1 MPKPR
6 SVVDLWLAQLGGDM
20 MRTVLIVSTALL
32 LTSFQSVDGQEA
44 IPAADAYR
52 MIRDM
57 ENFGPHY
64 QDAEKSSIGV
74 NLWEVDPAGAQP
86 VTVGRDLNSGGD
98 KLYSSPGIEPVEA
111 TIEQTR

>member
-1 MPKPR
+1 
-6 SVVDLWLAQLGGDM
+6 M
-20 MRTVLIVSTALL
+20 MRTALIVSTALL
-32 LTSFQSVDGQEA
+32 LVTSFQSADWQEA
-44 IPAADAYR
+44 IPAADAAADAYR
-52 MIRDM
+52 TIRDM

-98 KLYSSPGIEPVEA
+98 KLYSSSPGIEPVEA

>member
-1 MPKPR
+1 
-6 SVVDLWLAQLGGDM
+6 M

-74 NLWEVDPAGAQP
+74 NLWEVGQPLYLSILGYPGAP
-86 VTVGRDLNSGGD
+86 SDDLVTRSGH
-98 KLYSSPGIEPVEA
+98 
-111 TIEQTR
+111 

>member
-1 MPKPR
+1 
-6 SVVDLWLAQLGGDM
+6 

-32 LTSFQSVDGQEA
+32 LTSFQPVDGQEA

-52 MIRDM
+52 TIRDM

-74 NLWEVDPAGAQP
+74 NLWEVDPAGAQS

-98 KLYSSPGIEPVEA
+98 KLYSSSPGIEPVEA

>member
-1 MPKPR
+1 
-6 SVVDLWLAQLGGDM
+6 M
-20 MRTVLIVSTALL
+20 MRMILIVSTALL

-74 NLWEVDPAGAQP
+74 NLWKADPVGTQP
-86 VTVGRDLNSGGD
+86 VTVGRDLNSGDD
-98 KLYSSPGIEPVEA
+98 KLYSSPDIEPVDA
-111 TIEQTR
+111 TLEQTR